1 MRSAFS
7 TAVLLF
13 LPAITAAAQA
23 QPGRGQGEHRQP
35 SGPAQQQARP
45 MQQQARPAQQQ
56 RPIQQQAR
64 PAGRQQVPNALPPQ
78 QSRRQQAL
86 PSQQQQAHPVGGMGR
101 GNAWGNARA
110 PQSPRARENQGGH
123 AHGRIS
129 SARYESRFGRE
140 HSFHVNRGDY
150 DHRRFRYGGYAFG
163 FVDPWPM
170 GWGYSDDV
178 YVEYTDDGYFM
189 YNRFHPGVR
198 ISINI
203 L

>member
-1 MRSAFS
+1 M
-7 TAVLLF
+7 
-13 LPAITAAAQA
+13 
-23 QPGRGQGEHRQP
+23 
-35 SGPAQQQARP
+35 
-45 MQQQARPAQQQ
+45 
-56 RPIQQQAR
+56 
-64 PAGRQQVPNALPPQ
+64 
-78 QSRRQQAL
+78 
-86 PSQQQQAHPVGGMGR
+86 GGMGR
-101 GNAWGNARA
+101 NNARA
-110 PQSPRARENQGGH
+110 PQSPAAHENRGGH
-123 AHGRIS
+123 DHGRIS
-129 SARYESRFGRE
+129 SAHYESRFGRE

-150 DHRRFRYGGYAFG
+150 NHRRFRYGGYAFG

>member
-1 MRSAFS
+1 MRFVLSA
-7 TAVLLF
+7 ALLLF
-13 LPAITAAAQA
+13 LPGITTSAHA
-23 QPGRGQGEHRQP
+23 QPGRGQGEHHQAA
-35 SGPAQQQARP
+35 GPEQQQARP

-56 RPIQQQAR
+56 QRPAQQQAR
-64 PAGRQQVPNALPPQ
+64 PAERQQVQHAVPPQ
-78 QSRRQQAL
+78 QPRRQQAM
-86 PSQQQQAHPVGGMGR
+86 PSQQQAHQVGPAGG
-101 GNAWGNARA
+101 AWRNNARA
-110 PQSPRARENQGGH
+110 PQSPSAHENQGGH
-123 AHGRIS
+123 DHGRIS
-129 SARYESRFGRE
+129 NAHYESRFGRE

-150 DHRRFRYGGYAFG
+150 NHRRFRYGGYAFG

-178 YVEYTDDGYFM
+178 YVEYTDDGYYM